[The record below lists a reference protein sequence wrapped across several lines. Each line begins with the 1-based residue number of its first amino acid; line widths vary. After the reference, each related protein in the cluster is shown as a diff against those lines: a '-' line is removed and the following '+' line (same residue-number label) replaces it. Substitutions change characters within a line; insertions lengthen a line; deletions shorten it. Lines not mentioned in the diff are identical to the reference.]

1 MKHLLFYTT
10 EGCHLCELAIELIRH
25 TLDANSYQLDT
36 IEISDSDALIDLYG
50 VRIPVL
56 ADTDSKEELGWPFD
70 QQRLLEFIHS
80 EAK

>member
-10 EGCHLCELAIELIRH
+10 EGCHLCEMAMALIQH
-25 TLDANSYQLDT
+25 TLDAEQYQIDA

-56 ADTDSKEELGWPFD
+56 ADPDSKAELGWPFD
-70 QQRLLEFIHS
+70 QQALVEFVQS
-80 EAK
+80 